1 MYNFVLKF
9 HQVLYLANR
18 KHCYRKSNFLLYVLC
33 NVGYRVCAMVLFLI
47 KYLQQLLGFY
57 PQPLSGDNHIIV
69 SLTTF
74 PLRIGKVWMVVD
86 SMFHQQMPP
95 DKVCL
100 YLAKEEF
107 PEGKTS
113 LPKRLLGYEKL
124 GLEIIFVDDNL
135 KPHNKYFYALQEF
148 KDSYVITID
157 DDMYYHN
164 NLIINLWETHLK
176 NPDCVCANI
185 LDVITFDEKGNF
197 MPYEKWE
204 TLLYEIKPSLLNIAM
219 GFEGVLYP
227 TKLFEHA
234 DVMFNT
240 DLIKRLSPKADD
252 LWLKALQLYYGIS
265 VANGKYFC
273 FTINLPGTQ
282 GVSLMAS
289 NCGPQNL
296 NDQQWKALSK
306 HFNLKSLCS
315 KLIQK

>member
-1 MYNFVLKF
+1 MYNLVLKF

-176 NPDCVCANI
+176 NPDCVCANKS
-185 LDVITFDEKGNF
+185 DVITFDEKGNF

-204 TLLYEIKPSLLNIAM
+204 TPLYEIKPSLLNIAM
-219 GFEGVLYP
+219 GYEGVLYP

-282 GVSLMAS
+282 GVSLMTS
-289 NCGPQNL
+289 NCGTQNL
-296 NDQQWKALSK
+296 NDQQWKALSE

-315 KLIQK
+315 KLIQR

>member
-1 MYNFVLKF
+1 MYNLVLKF

-176 NPDCVCANI
+176 NPDCVCANKS
-185 LDVITFDEKGNF
+185 DVITFDEKGNF

-204 TLLYEIKPSLLNIAM
+204 TPLYEIKPSLLNIAM
-219 GFEGVLYP
+219 GYEGVLYP

-289 NCGPQNL
+289 NCGTQNL

-306 HFNLKSLCS
+306 HFNLKSLCF

>member
-1 MYNFVLKF
+1 MYNLVLKF

-176 NPDCVCANI
+176 NPDCVCANKS
-185 LDVITFDEKGNF
+185 DVITFDEKGNF

-204 TLLYEIKPSLLNIAM
+204 TPLYEIKPSLLNIAM
-219 GFEGVLYP
+219 GYEGVLYP

>member
-1 MYNFVLKF
+1 MYNLVLKF

-176 NPDCVCANI
+176 NPDCVCANKS
-185 LDVITFDEKGNF
+185 DVITFDEKGNF

-204 TLLYEIKPSLLNIAM
+204 TPLYEIKPSLLNIAM
-219 GFEGVLYP
+219 GYEGVLYP

-289 NCGPQNL
+289 NCGTQNL
-296 NDQQWKALSK
+296 NDQQWKALSE

-315 KLIQK
+315 KLIQR

>member
-1 MYNFVLKF
+1 MYNLVLKF

-33 NVGYRVCAMVLFLI
+33 NVGYRVCAMALFLI

-176 NPDCVCANI
+176 NPDCVCANKS
-185 LDVITFDEKGNF
+185 DVITFDEKGNF

-204 TLLYEIKPSLLNIAM
+204 TPLYEIKPSLLNIAM